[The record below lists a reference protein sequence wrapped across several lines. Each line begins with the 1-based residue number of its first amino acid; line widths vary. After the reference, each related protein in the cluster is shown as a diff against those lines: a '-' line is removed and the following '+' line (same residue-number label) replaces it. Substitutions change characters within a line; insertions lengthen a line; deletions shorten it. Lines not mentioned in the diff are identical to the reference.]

1 MKKRTKRAL
10 RYGGHSVG
18 HVVAAVLK
26 VFLTVFLIFI
36 TTTAM
41 LGVIGV
47 VYVNHNL
54 QADLDVDLNDI
65 TLNQTSF
72 IYYIDKT
79 TKQPVQLE
87 SLYGRENR
95 VWANYDEI
103 PNHMVE
109 ALIAIE
115 DKRFY
120 RHRGVDWK
128 RTVGAFLEQLKADGS
143 TYGGSTITQ
152 QLIKNVTNE
161 KEVTIKRKLT
171 EILRA
176 LEFEKHNSK
185 QRILEYY
192 LNTSYFGQSCYGV
205 KTAARTYFDKDLSDI
220 TLAEAACIIG
230 ITNSPTRYDP
240 LQNPDKNKIR
250 QEVILQEMYVQG
262 RISKAEHDAAV
273 AQKLTFST
281 KRRAE
286 TESNRS
292 YFVDQVFNDVVQ
304 DLVERKGISKLL
316 AQQLVLG
323 GGYRIYATIDMDVQA
338 AMDEVFTNEE
348 NIPKVKGVEKPQ
360 SAMVIL
366 DPYTGDVLGLEGG
379 LGVKKGAL
387 LLNRATRSS
396 RQPGSAIKPIAVY
409 GPAMQY
415 GIITPYSVIDD
426 VPFSERRDNAW
437 PRNSGG
443 RYLGRVT
450 ALNAITNSRNAST
463 VHILHKLTPELAYG
477 FLTEKLGITSL
488 TPEDQDYAPLALGGL
503 TRGVSALELTAA
515 YAAFPNHGIYTRP
528 RTYTV
533 VYDSKGNVVLEN
545 EAETTVAFDEK
556 NAWYMNNCLQNVI
569 RAGTGS
575 RARLEN
581 GQPAAGKTGTTSD
594 DFDRWFVGYTPYYC
608 GGVWF
613 GFDDPKKIQLENNTN
628 PALAIW
634 KLVMDKLHENLE
646 TQEFFTIEN
655 TVQASYC
662 LDSGC
667 APTDLCRLDPRGKRV
682 ATGVFYKDDVP
693 KSPCPAHA
701 AVKVDGESGLLATPY
716 CPEENLQEIAL
727 LDIERNLPLAGV
739 SVDDEAYRIRYFVE
753 GGDSTVGPVPEGF
766 YPPARPVAPEG
777 KTLPNDFCPLHL
789 TEEQP
794 EDPNTPP
801 DGLPDG
807 IFPPDGP
814 DMPEYPWWYPD
825 IPWDPE
831 NPGGNTPDPG
841 AGTPTEPNTPPP
853 TPPGNTPEGGI
864 VIPSV

>member
-1 MKKRTKRAL
+1 MAL
-10 RYGGHSVG
+10 
-18 HVVAAVLK
+18 LK
-26 VFLTVFLIFI
+26 VFLTVFLVIL

-47 VYVNHNL
+47 IYVNHNL
-54 QADLDVDLNDI
+54 RADLDVDLNDV
-65 TLNQTSF
+65 TLDQASF

-79 TKQPVQLE
+79 TKKPVQLE

-95 VWANYDEI
+95 VLANFDEI
-103 PNHMVE
+103 PDTMVK

-120 RHRGVDWK
+120 SHRGVDWK
-128 RTVGAFLEQLKADGS
+128 RTAGAFLEQLKASGS

-152 QLIKNVTNE
+152 QLIKNLTGE

-176 LEFEKHNSK
+176 LEFEKYNSK
-185 QRILEYY
+185 ERILEWY
-192 LNTSYFGQSCYGV
+192 LNTSYFGQGCYGV
-205 KTAARTYFDKDLSDI
+205 KTAARTYFDKELSDI

-240 LQNPDKNKIR
+240 LQNPDKNKKR
-250 QEVILQEMYVQG
+250 QEVILDEMYQQG
-262 RISKAEHDAAV
+262 VISKAEHDAAV
-273 AQKLTFST
+273 QQKLKFST

-286 TESNRS
+286 VESKRS

-304 DLVERKGISKLL
+304 DLIEQKGISKLL
-316 AQQLVLG
+316 AQELVLG
-323 GGYRIYATIDMDVQA
+323 GGYHIYTTIDMDVQA

-348 NIPKVKGVEKPQ
+348 SVPKVKGVEKPQ
-360 SAMVIL
+360 SAMVIM

-387 LLNRATRSS
+387 LLNRATRST
-396 RQPGSAIKPIAVY
+396 RQPGSSIKPVAVY

-415 GIITPYSVIDD
+415 GVITPYSVIDD
-426 VPFSERRDNAW
+426 VPFSERRGNAW

-443 RYLGRVT
+443 RYLGLVT
-450 ALNAITNSRNAST
+450 VLNAITNSRNAPS
-463 VHILHKLTPELAYG
+463 VHVLHKLTPQSSYN
-477 FLTEKLGITSL
+477 FLIEKLGITTL
-488 TPEDQDYAPLALGGL
+488 TPEDEDYAPLALGGL
-503 TRGVSALELTAA
+503 TRGVSVLELTAA
-515 YAAFPNHGIYTRP
+515 YAAFPNHGVYTGP

-545 EAETTVAFDEK
+545 EPETIVAFDEK
-556 NAWYMNNCLQNVI
+556 NAWYMNNCLQNAV

-575 RARLEN
+575 RAKLEN

-613 GFDDPKKIQLENNTN
+613 GFDDPKKIQLESSTN
-628 PALAIW
+628 PALTIW
-634 KLVMDKLHENLE
+634 KLVMDRLHENLE
-646 TQEFFTIEN
+646 PQEFFTIEN

-662 LDSGC
+662 LDSGL
-667 APTDLCRLDPRGKRV
+667 APTDLCRMDPRGSRV
-682 ATGVFYKDDVP
+682 ATGVFHKDDVP
-693 KSPCPAHA
+693 RSSCTAHA

-716 CPEENLQEIAL
+716 CPEENLREIAL

-739 SVDDEAYRIRYFVE
+739 TVADEAYRVRYFVE
-753 GGDSTVGPVPEGF
+753 GGNSTVGPVPDGF

-777 KTLPNDFCPLHL
+777 ETLPNDFCQLHL
-789 TEEQP
+789 GEEP
-794 EDPNTPP
+794 PADPNAPP
-801 DGLPDG
+801 DE
-807 IFPPDGP
+807 FPPGGYPDDP
-814 DMPEYPWWYPD
+814 DMPWYPGYPD
-825 IPWDPE
+825 DPNVSN
-831 NPGGNTPDPG
+831 NPDPDNPTWPDTSGVPDTPDV
-841 AGTPTEPNTPPP
+841 PPP
-853 TPPGNTPEGGI
+853 DDVPPYPGWPGSATPEGGV